1 MGVQAHVSAGSGN
14 QQGSLQNV
22 ARYSLGVRKAT
33 MEVEKMTADWLA
45 GTVVISSSGHTQS

>member
-22 ARYSLGVRKAT
+22 SVGVRKAT